1 MTKEEFNQF
10 WASTYPNTIPIQHYF
25 KHQYADRWFRI
36 HSLPESKR
44 YAHTPEEWEILLS
57 RHNQI
62 ITDLL
67 GNHSKVLLVTGDYS
81 YDVPEDQEIPAYCTY
96 CVGGQLVEENPAL
109 QAYTFTSL
117 DGIDLYTL
125 HPDEYDQGQ
134 FFTPTFAETVWS
146 INQHDALLKELA
158 DDQLHAFFV
167 SIEHQLIV
175 APYDGGIDF
184 ILKDSQMRYTCKEKY
199 QNWLS
204 KHPSGF

>member
-10 WASTYPNTIPIQHYF
+10 WASTYPNTSPIQHYF
-25 KHQYADRWFRI
+25 RHQYADRWFRI

-44 YAHTPEEWEILLS
+44 YADTETEWEILLS

-67 GNHSKVLLVTGDYS
+67 GNHSKVLLVTGEYNYNS
-81 YDVPEDQEIPAYCTY
+81 PADKHI
-96 CVGGQLVEENPAL
+96 VEEEAAF
-109 QAYTFTSL
+109 QAYTFTLL
-117 DGIDLYTL
+117 DNIDLNSL
-125 HPDEYDQGQ
+125 NPDEHELGEVYRPA
-134 FFTPTFAETVWS
+134 FTETVWS

-158 DDQLHAFFV
+158 DGQLRAFFV

-184 ILKDSQMRYTCKEKY
+184 ILKDSQIKDTYKAKY
-199 QNWLS
+199 QDWLS
-204 KHPSGF
+204 KLASGL

>member
-25 KHQYADRWFRI
+25 RHQYADRWFRI

-44 YAHTPEEWEILLS
+44 YAHTQEEWEILLS

-67 GNHSKVLLVTGDYS
+67 GNHSKVLLVTGDYNYNS
-81 YDVPEDQEIPAYCTY
+81 PGDKHI
-96 CVGGQLVEENPAL
+96 VEEEAAF
-109 QAYTFTSL
+109 QTYTFTLLDNIGLNSL
-117 DGIDLYTL
+117 SPEEHEPGVVYR
-125 HPDEYDQGQ
+125 PA
-134 FFTPTFAETVWS
+134 FAEIVWS

-158 DDQLHAFFV
+158 DWKLIAFFV
-167 SIEHQLIV
+167 SFEPHLIV

-184 ILKDSQMRYTCKEKY
+184 ILKDSQMRDTCKKKY